1 METKVYAAINAVTA
15 ELSKVGIAK
24 SSENTQQHYKF
35 RGIDDVY
42 SVLSPMLAR
51 NKLCILPRVLERHV
65 TEQQSRSGGMLF
77 YTVLK
82 VEFDLVSAE
91 DGSKHTICTVG
102 EAMDSGD
109 KSSNKAMSAA
119 FKYACFQAFCIPTEG
134 ENDGDA
140 QTYEVRSKAQIL
152 ADRFVRALETEMDG
166 PVMDVHIE
174 ANPDKELYS
183 EAWKLLKPAARAA
196 IKAAIERA
204 KVPNTMRAVN
214 T

>member
-24 SSENTQQHYKF
+24 SNENKQQSYKF

-42 SVLSPMLAR
+42 AALSPMLAR
-51 NKLCILPRVLERHV
+51 NKLCILPRVIDRTV
-65 TEQQSRSGGMLF
+65 SEQQSRSGGVLF

-134 ENDGDA
+134 DNDADA
-140 QTYEVRSKAQIL
+140 NTHEVRSKAQIL
-152 ADRFVRALETEMDG
+152 ADRFVSALESEIDG
-166 PVMDVHIE
+166 RVMDVHTE
-174 ANPDKELYS
+174 ANRDQDLYS
-183 EAWKLLKPAARAA
+183 EAWKLLKPAARSA
-196 IKAAIERA
+196 IKAAIERV

-214 T
+214 S